1 VPIDVTTYLASS
13 HLSEQIRNT
22 EWAVPAIQ
30 TVHILAVA
38 TLVGA
43 ALTFH
48 MRLAG
53 LMAVDEPGDRVARRF
68 VGWIWG
74 ALLVLC
80 LTGGLMVVSEPDRT
94 LHNPVFWS
102 KMAGVVSG
110 ALLTCL
116 FDGVARRNPGVA
128 GAYPAAIRGLAI
140 GGLLLWTAVILAG
153 RWIAYVY

>member
-48 MRLAG
+48 MRL
-53 LMAVDEPGDRVARRF
+53 
-68 VGWIWG
+68 
-74 ALLVLC
+74 
-80 LTGGLMVVSEPDRT
+80 
-94 LHNPVFWS
+94 
-102 KMAGVVSG
+102 
-110 ALLTCL
+110 
-116 FDGVARRNPGVA
+116 
-128 GAYPAAIRGLAI
+128 PA
-140 GGLLLWTAVILAG
+140 
-153 RWIAYVY
+153 